1 MFGKDVLKRFTKDY
15 NLPIKIYSE
24 PYFSYLIELY
34 DDYLNTKSK
43 LNLLEK
49 AVLNFEN
56 ESQFLAN
63 YFKVVDAIIDN
74 IKSKPAFEEFNN
86 CKLDQYQVTSKY
98 PKSDIYK
105 QINTGK
111 YFVSIDLVKANF
123 QALKYFNAELVNDKS
138 NYKEFLANYTDI
150 EYFAESK
157 HLRQVI
163 FGNLNPKRQAKIE
176 RYLIELVINYLI
188 ENGIIHADEI
198 KMVTTDELVFS
209 ISEEK
214 INDWVD
220 KVDTLTDVIK
230 ETLSIDVDIE
240 VFKLESVLDSYY
252 VKEFLNKEGYQL
264 MCVPQLY
271 FPQVYKAY
279 HGLEIE
285 DKDLVFYH
293 EHKLAKFLE
302 PIV

>member
-24 PYFSYLIELY
+24 PYFSYLIESY

-43 LNLLEK
+43 LNLLED
-49 AVLNFEN
+49 AVSKFEN
-56 ESQFLAN
+56 ESQFLAH
-63 YFKVVDAIIDN
+63 YFKVVDAMIDD
-74 IKSKPAFEEFNN
+74 IKSKPSFEEFNN
-86 CKLDQYQVTSKY
+86 CKLDTYQVVSKY
-98 PKSDIYK
+98 PKNDIYK
-105 QINTGK
+105 QMNTGQ

-123 QALKYFNAELVNDKS
+123 QALKYFNEELVNHTS
-138 NYKEFLANYTDI
+138 SYKEFLANYTDI

-163 FGNLNPKRQAKIE
+163 FGSLNPKRQAKIE
-176 RYLIELVINYLI
+176 RYLIELVINYLMD
-188 ENGIIHADEI
+188 NGMINSDDI
-198 KMVTTDELVFS
+198 KMATTDELVLS
-209 ISEEK
+209 ISEE
-214 INDWVD
+214 NVNHWVD
-220 KVDTLTDVIK
+220 KVETLTAVIK

-240 VFKLESVLDSYY
+240 VFKLASVLDSYY
-252 VKEFLNKEGYQL
+252 AKEFLNKEGYQL

-285 DKDLVFYH
+285 EKDLVFYH

-302 PIV
+302 AIV

>member
-43 LNLLEK
+43 LKLLEG
-49 AVLNFEN
+49 AVSKFEN

-63 YFKVVDAIIDN
+63 YFKVVDEIIDD
-74 IKSKPAFEEFNN
+74 IKSKPSFEEFNN
-86 CKLDQYQVTSKY
+86 CKLDQYQIVSKY
-98 PKSDIYK
+98 PKNDIYK
-105 QINTGK
+105 QIHTGK

-123 QALKYFNAELVNDKS
+123 QALKYFNEELVNHTS
-138 NYKEFLANYTDI
+138 NYKEFLGNYTDV

-176 RYLIELVINYLI
+176 RYLIESVINYLI
-188 ENGIIHADEI
+188 NNNIINSDDI
-198 KMVTTDELVFS
+198 KMATTDELVLS
-209 ISEEK
+209 ISEEN
-214 INDWVD
+214 INHWVD
-220 KVDTLTDVIK
+220 KAETLTATIK
-230 ETLSIDVDIE
+230 ENLSIEVDIE
-240 VFKLESVLDSYY
+240 VFKLVSVLDSYY
-252 VKEFLNKEGYQL
+252 AKEFLNKAGYQL
-264 MCVPQLY
+264 MCVPQTY

-279 HGLEIE
+279 NGLEIE
-285 DKDLVFYH
+285 EKDLVFYY
-293 EHKLAKFLE
+293 EHKLVKFLE
-302 PIV
+302 AIV